1 MKLSDDTPVGN
12 SRWGHVKHKFMQG
25 SLDFNPDLPAEV
37 PQPTAQAFSELGE
50 EDQWL
55 VRRLVDVQKG

>member
-1 MKLSDDTPVGN
+1 MKLSDETPVGN

-37 PQPTAQAFSELGE
+37 PQPTA
-50 EDQWL
+50 
-55 VRRLVDVQKG
+55 